1 MHTWPDRPELVAG
14 GVLPFGPDD
23 KPGWPRRVERAELVA
38 ALLEL
43 DDDAQ
48 DVGAVIGYALR
59 RLLRGSRH
67 SGASAADATP

>member
-1 MHTWPDRPELVAG
+1 MAPARLEAPERPADASG
-14 GVLPFGPDD
+14 
-23 KPGWPRRVERAELVA
+23 PRRVERAELVA